1 MSPTTRSTRNS
12 ASEGATTLE
21 RRINR
26 LVNEAL
32 GNIEWQYRDN
42 AGAAWVPPVD
52 IFEEADAIRIMTEVP
67 GVRPENVKI
76 SVQGNLLTLHGTKEP
91 PSEER
96 MEQVHRSERTYGVF
110 ERSFTLPS
118 TADPNGIRASYDVGV
133 LTVTLRKVEQA
144 KPRQIQV
151 EITSK

>member
-12 ASEGATTLE
+12 APEAATTLE